1 MKPATNDIA
10 ERATLRETLSYG
22 WRALMLIWASSRRWS
37 VMNGMFVVIR
47 GLTPLLQLWAVK
59 LIIDVTAKQVT
70 SGEFDM
76 MGVLWALAIMAGTYV
91 LNAVTTSLHSIVKER
106 HSYHLTDHISYI
118 IQRKTLAVS
127 YGFFEDANYHSIFHR
142 AVSESASKPQSLFYT
157 VVGLFQGTLTLMSM
171 AMLLMAIHWSLPIII
186 LLLGLPI
193 VYIRIQFSRRYY
205 ALMRMQT
212 DDERRVQ
219 YYNAVIT
226 GKAHAKEMRIFGLG
240 TLFRRRYRKT
250 LNELRRNRNKLLVSN
265 SIRESMIQ
273 LGMSIV
279 FVAVFGLVMWRAVT
293 VGLTVGALAMY
304 LMALQ
309 RSYQTAQDL
318 LARIAAVYD
327 SSLFLKNLFAFID
340 MPLGLTTPTDH
351 FPEKIEKGIRF
362 SNVSFAYPNS
372 DRIVLDK
379 VSFEIK
385 AGETVAIVGRN
396 GSGKSTIIKLLC
408 GLYEPS
414 EGRIEIDGHCV
425 SDMPREEITGNISA
439 IFQDYMLYNAS
450 AKDNVRFG
458 GIRRE
463 YSDEAIRKAS
473 EDAGIDKVFGK
484 LKHGYETPLGNLFPD
499 GEMLSQGEWQRTAL
513 ARSFYS
519 QSQII
524 VMDEPTASLDAFTE
538 AQLVD
543 NFHKITI
550 GRTAIIVSHRL
561 STIRMADRIIVVD
574 NHSIVDIGKYDE
586 LMKRPGLFHDMI
598 DSLEK

>member
-1 MKPATNDIA
+1 MTPTKDNIA
-10 ERATLRETLSYG
+10 EKATLRETLSYG
-22 WRALMLIWASSRRWS
+22 WRALMLIWASSRKWS
-37 VMNGMFVVIR
+37 VMNGVFVVVR
-47 GLTPLLQLWAVK
+47 GLIPLLQLWAVK
-59 LIIDVTAKQVT
+59 LIIDVTAEQVA
-70 SGEFDM
+70 SGIFDLK
-76 MGVLWALAIMAGTYV
+76 GVLWALGIMAGTYV
-91 LNAVTTSLHSIVKER
+91 LNAVATSLHSIVKER

-142 AVSESASKPQSLFYT
+142 AVSESVSKPQSLFYT
-157 VVGLFQGTLTLMSM
+157 VVGLFQGSLTLASM
-171 AMLLMAIHWSLPIII
+171 ALLLMAIHWSLPIII
-186 LLLGLPI
+186 VLIGLPI
-193 VYIRIQFSRRYY
+193 IYIRIQFSRRYY
-205 ALMRMQT
+205 ALMKRQT

-250 LNELRRNRNKLLVSN
+250 LNDLRHNRNKLLVSN
-265 SIRESMIQ
+265 SIRESAIQ
-273 LGMSIV
+273 LGMSVV
-279 FVAVFGLVMWRAVT
+279 FVAVFGLVMWGAVT
-293 VGLTVGALAMY
+293 TGLTVGALAMY

-309 RSYQTAQDL
+309 RSYQTSQDL
-318 LARIAAVYD
+318 LGRIAAIYD
-327 SSLFLKNLFAFID
+327 SSLFLKNLFTFID
-340 MPLGLTTPTDH
+340 MPLGLTEPTDH
-351 FPEKIEKGIRF
+351 FPKKIEKGIRF
-362 SNVSFAYPNS
+362 SDVSFAYPNS
-372 DRIVLDK
+372 KRIVLDK

-385 AGETVAIVGRN
+385 AGETIAIVGRN

-408 GLYEPS
+408 GLYEPT
-414 EGRIEIDGHCV
+414 GGKIEIDGHCV

-463 YSDEAIRKAS
+463 CTDESIRKAA
-473 EDAGIDKVFGK
+473 EDAGIDRVFEN

-538 AQLVD
+538 AQLID

-561 STIRMADRIIVVD
+561 STIRMADRIIVVND
-574 NHSIVDIGKYDE
+574 HKIDAIGKYEE
-586 LMKRPGLFHDMI
+586 LMKKPGLFRDMI
-598 DSLEK
+598 ESLEK